1 MTQTSYFDLRK
12 RLFRGP
18 RSRPICPI
26 REHLSSDSLPGVPTP
41 PRPPARQRF
50 RYWFDNTL
58 SSGTAAMIVWLTVAT
73 VGLILV
79 VATGAA
85 IAEVRSE
92 GSELSFGEA
101 LWSTLM
107 RTLDPGTMGGD
118 EGWPLRI
125 ASFAATVGGILI
137 VSSLIG
143 LLANGISDRV
153 AELRRGRSPVLET
166 GHTLVLG
173 WSPKVFPIISELTVA
188 NENQG
193 GGTVVV
199 LADMGKDEME
209 RLLDARVVD
218 RRGTRIVCRNGV
230 PFEPIDIAIARPE
243 AAKSIVVLNPGHYDG
258 DAEVVKTALAL
269 IRTTKLSPDVPVVA
283 EVGDAFT
290 ATALRDGT
298 GGAVSVVR
306 STSII
311 ARVTAQ
317 VCRQPGLSDVYQ
329 ELFDF
334 AGDEIYFV
342 PAGRLAGSTFGAAL
356 TSFEEAV
363 PLGLRFGDG
372 RVELNPPPDTPIAAD
387 DRLIA
392 IASDDDAVVFTGER
406 EGRAAGGQDTS
417 AADDPEVILM
427 IGWNRMAPEIVRE
440 LDSYVANG
448 SSLSVYVDAAVV
460 GPGAVDAP
468 ETRNLEVTV
477 KAEAL
482 DPTALRNIMGARP
495 PDHVIVLCYKERLSE
510 AQADARVL
518 LTLLH
523 LRAAIDTSGAPTNVV
538 AELLDERDVSLSPG
552 GTTDEFIVSERLT
565 ALLMAQLSENR
576 ELAPVFDD
584 LLDEA
589 GCEIYLKPAALYAA
603 AAAPVSF
610 GDLAAAAAAR
620 REIAI
625 GYQSAANG
633 AARKVSI
640 NPAKGRVFEP
650 GPEDRLIVLSDT
662 QG

>member
-1 MTQTSYFDLRK
+1 MPS
-12 RLFRGP
+12 P
-18 RSRPICPI
+18 
-26 REHLSSDSLPGVPTP
+26 V
-41 PRPPARQRF
+41 RPPARQRF

-58 SSGTAAMIVWLTVAT
+58 SSGTAAMVLWLTLAT
-73 VGLILV
+73 VALILV

-85 IAEVRSE
+85 IAEVSAE

-118 EGWPLRI
+118 VGWPLRI
-125 ASFAATVGGILI
+125 ASLTATVGGILI

-153 AELRRGRSPVLET
+153 AELRRGRSPVLES
-166 GHTLVLG
+166 GHTLILG
-173 WSPKVFPIISELTVA
+173 WSSKVFPIISELTVA

-193 GGTVVV
+193 GGAIV
-199 LADMGKDEME
+199 LLAAMDKDEME
-209 RLLDARVVD
+209 RLLDARVPD
-218 RRGTRIVCRNGV
+218 RKDTRIVCRSGV
-230 PFEPIDIAIARPE
+230 PFEPLDIAIAAPG
-243 AAKSIVVLNPGHYDG
+243 AAKSIVVLNPGHDDG

-269 IRTTKLSPDVPVVA
+269 IRTARISPDVPVVA

-298 GGAVSVVR
+298 DGAVSVIR

-334 AGDEIYFV
+334 AGDEIYFA
-342 PAGRLAGSTFGAAL
+342 PAGRLEGSTFGAAL
-356 TSFEEAV
+356 MSFDKAV
-363 PLGLRFGDG
+363 PLGLRSGDG
-372 RVELNPPPDTPIAAD
+372 RVTLNPPPETPIGPGDKIVAIAAD
-387 DRLIA
+387 DDEIVYSGGL
-392 IASDDDAVVFTGER
+392 
-406 EGRAAGGQDTS
+406 EGRPAGGNGAAATS
-417 AADDPEVILM
+417 EAERILL

-440 LDSYVANG
+440 LDSYAAPG
-448 SSLSVYVDAAVV
+448 SVLAVNVDATVL
-460 GPGAVDAP
+460 PTEEVDVP
-468 ETRNLEVTV
+468 ETRNLRVELTG
-477 KAEAL
+477 EPL
-482 DPTALRNIMGARP
+482 DPASLRSALASEP
-495 PDHVIVLCYKERLSE
+495 PHHVIVLCYKERLSE

-523 LRAAIDTSGAPTNVV
+523 LRAAIDAAGADTNVV
-538 AELLDERDVSLSPG
+538 AELLDERDVDLSPSRS
-552 GTTDEFIVSERLT
+552 TDEFIVSERLT

-589 GCEIYLKPAALYAA
+589 GCEIYLKPAELYAPLA
-603 AAAPVSF
+603 ARVSF
-610 GDLAAAAAAR
+610 GDLTAAASAR
-620 REIAI
+620 GEVAI
-625 GYQSAANG
+625 GYQGPGNG
-633 AARKVSI
+633 GGRDVAI
-640 NPAKGRVFEP
+640 NPRKSRVFEA
-650 GPEDRLIVLSDT
+650 GPDDRLIVLSET
-662 QG
+662 QT

>member
-1 MTQTSYFDLRK
+1 M
-12 RLFRGP
+12 
-18 RSRPICPI
+18 
-26 REHLSSDSLPGVPTP
+26 PTP
-41 PRPPARQRF
+41 PRPTARQRL

-58 SSGTAAMIVWLTVAT
+58 SSGTAAMVLWLTLAT

-79 VATGAA
+79 IATAAA
-85 IAEVRSE
+85 IAEVRAE
-92 GSELSFGEA
+92 GAELSFGEA

-118 EGWPLRI
+118 VGWPLRV
-125 ASFAATVGGILI
+125 ASLAATIGGILI

-166 GHTLVLG
+166 GHTLILG

-188 NENQG
+188 NESQG
-193 GGTVVV
+193 GGAVVV
-199 LADMGKDEME
+199 VADMDKDEME
-209 RLLDARVVD
+209 RLLDARVKE

-230 PFEPIDIAIARPE
+230 PFEPLDVAIARPE
-243 AAKSIVVLNPGHYDG
+243 AAKSIVVLNPGHADG

-269 IRTTKLSPDVPVVA
+269 IRTAKLAGDVPVVA
-283 EVGDAFT
+283 EVSDAFT
-290 ATALRDGT
+290 AAALRDGT
-298 GGAVSVVR
+298 AGAVSVVR

-334 AGDEIYFV
+334 AGDEIYFA
-342 PAGRLAGSTFGAAL
+342 PAGKLAGSTFGAAL
-356 TSFEEAV
+356 TSFEQAV

-372 RVELNPPPDTPIAAD
+372 RVALNPSADTPISEG
-387 DRLIA
+387 DRLVA
-392 IASDDDAVVFTGER
+392 IASDDDAIVFTGAGAGSASRGEAVAARTEAER
-406 EGRAAGGQDTS
+406 
-417 AADDPEVILM
+417 ILM

-440 LDSYVANG
+440 LDNYVAPG
-448 SSLSVYVDAAVV
+448 SVLSVHVDPVV
-460 GPGAVDAP
+460 VPAEEVDVP
-468 ETRNLEVTV
+468 ETRNLSATV
-477 KAEAL
+477 HTEAL
-482 DPTALRNIMGARP
+482 DPDALRTIMGSQAP
-495 PDHVIVLCYKERLSE
+495 EHVIVLCYKERLSE

-523 LRAAIDTSGAPTNVV
+523 LRAAIDQAGAPTSVV
-538 AELLDERDVSLSPG
+538 AELLDERDVDLSPS

-565 ALLMAQLSENR
+565 ALIMAQLSENR

-589 GCEIYLKPAALYAA
+589 GAEIYLKPASLYAPPA
-603 AAAPVSF
+603 TQVSF
-610 GDLAAAAAAR
+610 GDLTASAAAR
-620 REIAI
+620 GEVAL
-625 GYQSAANG
+625 GYQAWAG
-633 AARKVSI
+633 GDGRKVTI
-640 NPAKGRVFEP
+640 NPPKGRTFEARAD
-650 GPEDRLIVLSDT
+650 DRLIVLAET